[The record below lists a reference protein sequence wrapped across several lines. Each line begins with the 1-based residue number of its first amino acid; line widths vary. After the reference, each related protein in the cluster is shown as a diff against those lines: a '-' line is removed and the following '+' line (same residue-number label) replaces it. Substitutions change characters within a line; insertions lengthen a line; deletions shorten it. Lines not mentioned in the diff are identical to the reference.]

1 MPRKPRRSAANRD
14 GQARQPRP
22 GPEEAHLEVVAE
34 IERVIDTPL
43 PDLMATEEERAV
55 VEQLS
60 AQALA
65 VPAMMRLAGVVA
77 FVGSGRPA
85 TQAGNLKSADALA
98 LAAQLGVDQPPPA
111 RVGSI
116 DDLPDTAHAFRWAA
130 AAEFLEWRG
139 SRVLA
144 APRAVDFDRDPL
156 SAWFKA
162 AVTLLEHGLLDGF
175 RQGWRKSYVELLDA
189 NVDRLL
195 VAMVE
200 AGGTLALSAIEM
212 AAWEQVASA
221 YGYDP
226 DDHAE
231 RAHVVRL
238 SHAIVAQL
246 ADLGVVTRRGD
257 RVVLTEL
264 GATIA
269 AMVDLAGEFDD
280 DELDLV
286 DTDALSLLSVC
297 VEDDQMTPEE
307 ARDHL
312 LAWTQA
318 RPDAAAAA
326 ELSEAMLEDDDPAL
340 WVLGLDALAMLDPAV
355 AVHAVRRLSSHD
367 DLGPLATDW
376 LRRHSKPGPP
386 QR

>member
-1 MPRKPRRSAANRD
+1 MPRKPRRSATNRG
-14 GQARQPRP
+14 GQARPPRP
-22 GPEEAHLEVVAE
+22 GPEEAHKDVVVE
-34 IERVIDTPL
+34 IGRVIDTPL
-43 PDLMATEEERAV
+43 PELMATEEERAV
-55 VEQLS
+55 AERLS
-60 AQALA
+60 APAQAA
-65 VPAMMRLAGVVA
+65 PAMIRLAGVVA
-77 FVGSGRPA
+77 FVGRGRPA

-98 LAAQLGVDQPPPA
+98 LAAHLELDQPPPA

-116 DDLPDTAHAFRWAA
+116 DDLPDTAHVFRWAA

-139 SRVLA
+139 TKILA
-144 APRAVDFDRDPL
+144 APGARDFDRDPL

-162 AVTLLEHGLLDGF
+162 TVTLLEHGLLDGF

-189 NVDRLL
+189 SVDRLL
-195 VAMVE
+195 VAIVE
-200 AGGTLALSAIEM
+200 AGGTLALSDLEA

-238 SHAIVAQL
+238 AHAMVAQL
-246 ADLGVVTRRGD
+246 VDLGVVIHRGD

-264 GATIA
+264 GGAIA
-269 AMVDLAGEFDD
+269 VMADLSAEFDD
-280 DELDLV
+280 DEVDLV

-297 VEDDQMTPEE
+297 VEDDQMTPDET
-307 ARDHL
+307 RDHL

-318 RPDAAAAA
+318 HPDTAAAA
-326 ELSEAMLEDDDPAL
+326 ELSQAMLEDDDPAL
-340 WVLGLDALAMLDPAV
+340 WALGLDALAMLDPAA
-355 AVHAVRRLSSHD
+355 AVPAVRHLRSHR
-367 DLGPLATDW
+367 DLGPLATEW
-376 LRRHSKPGPP
+376 LHHHGKPDAP